1 MRKIKSERNTKKLK
15 NSVNDFYYSWIRHP
29 AINERL
35 KDLSNKEVVNM
46 TGKLKNVVEKLYL
59 DLKVEEKYMYY
70 VNLYNLYELICVYFM
85 KKNKLLERLETLT
98 GNKCVSDKIKNKEDI
113 DIIQNYFGYET
124 AFDTFINKKAD
135 DTLHWLYSSLSE
147 IVKHYIGRVKDDN
160 INILTKEIEII
171 IKENYNIYNR
181 NEEQIQKEIIYIDE
195 ILRRIKYAKEN
206 VNIIYSIGYKEQ
218 NKKLRTMIKSSLT
231 RAEKLMK
238 LVIDE
243 IENAYAA

>member
-1 MRKIKSERNTKKLK
+1 M
-15 NSVNDFYYSWIRHP
+15 
-29 AINERL
+29 
-35 KDLSNKEVVNM
+35 
-46 TGKLKNVVEKLYL
+46 
-59 DLKVEEKYMYY
+59 
-70 VNLYNLYELICVYFM
+70 
-85 KKNKLLERLETLT
+85 
-98 GNKCVSDKIKNKEDI
+98 
-113 DIIQNYFGYET
+113 
-124 AFDTFINKKAD
+124 
-135 DTLHWLYSSLSE
+135 SE

-206 VNIIYSIGYKEQ
+206 VDIIYSIGYKEQ
-218 NKKLRTMIKSSLT
+218 DKKLRTMIKSSLT

>member
-1 MRKIKSERNTKKLK
+1 MFL
-15 NSVNDFYYSWIRHP
+15 
-29 AINERL
+29 
-35 KDLSNKEVVNM
+35 
-46 TGKLKNVVEKLYL
+46 
-59 DLKVEEKYMYY
+59 
-70 VNLYNLYELICVYFM
+70 
-85 KKNKLLERLETLT
+85 
-98 GNKCVSDKIKNKEDI
+98 DKIKNKEDI

-147 IVKHYIGRVKDDN
+147 IVKYYIGRVKDDN

-206 VNIIYSIGYKEQ
+206 VDIIYSIGYKEQ
-218 NKKLRTMIKSSLT
+218 DKKLRTMIKSSLT

-238 LVIDE
+238 IWRKSFINNNFELVLETRRNIYIILDMYSTVKE
-243 IENAYAA
+243 IKMNMLAWKSRPCIKGDDDKYLDDFREKFNKYFEKNWTEEQIGLIYQRFGNGVNPKLCEKFVDSNYDFSLLEVLNEGN

>member
-1 MRKIKSERNTKKLK
+1 MN
-15 NSVNDFYYSWIRHP
+15 
-29 AINERL
+29 
-35 KDLSNKEVVNM
+35 
-46 TGKLKNVVEKLYL
+46 
-59 DLKVEEKYMYY
+59 
-70 VNLYNLYELICVYFM
+70 
-85 KKNKLLERLETLT
+85 
-98 GNKCVSDKIKNKEDI
+98 
-113 DIIQNYFGYET
+113 
-124 AFDTFINKKAD
+124 
-135 DTLHWLYSSLSE
+135 
-147 IVKHYIGRVKDDN
+147 N

-206 VNIIYSIGYKEQ
+206 VDIIYSIGYKEQ
-218 NKKLRTMIKSSLT
+218 DKKLRTMIKSSLT

>member
-1 MRKIKSERNTKKLK
+1 M
-15 NSVNDFYYSWIRHP
+15 
-29 AINERL
+29 
-35 KDLSNKEVVNM
+35 
-46 TGKLKNVVEKLYL
+46 
-59 DLKVEEKYMYY
+59 
-70 VNLYNLYELICVYFM
+70 
-85 KKNKLLERLETLT
+85 
-98 GNKCVSDKIKNKEDI
+98 
-113 DIIQNYFGYET
+113 
-124 AFDTFINKKAD
+124 
-135 DTLHWLYSSLSE
+135 YSSLSE

-206 VNIIYSIGYKEQ
+206 VDIIYSIGYKEQ
-218 NKKLRTMIKSSLT
+218 DKKLRTMIKSSLT

>member
-1 MRKIKSERNTKKLK
+1 MRKIKSERNAKKIK
-15 NSVNDFYYSWIRHP
+15 NSMNDFYMYYIRHP
-29 AINERL
+29 KFTAFFKN
-35 KDLSNKEVVNM
+35 LSNKELERMSDRIKLVVDDM
-46 TGKLKNVVEKLYL
+46 YIKMR
-59 DLKVEEKYMYY
+59 VEEKYMYY
-70 VNLYNLYELICVYFM
+70 INLYNLYELICVYFM

-98 GNKCVSDKIKNKEDI
+98 GDKCVSDKIKSKEDI

-124 AFDTFINKKAD
+124 AFDTFIDKKAD
-135 DTLHWLYSSLSE
+135 DTLHWLYSSLNE
-147 IVKHYIGRVKDDN
+147 IIKHYIGRVKDDN
-160 INILTKEIEII
+160 INALTKEIEII

-206 VNIIYSIGYKEQ
+206 VEIIYSVGYKEQ
-218 NKKLRTMIKSSLT
+218 DKKLRTMIKSSLT